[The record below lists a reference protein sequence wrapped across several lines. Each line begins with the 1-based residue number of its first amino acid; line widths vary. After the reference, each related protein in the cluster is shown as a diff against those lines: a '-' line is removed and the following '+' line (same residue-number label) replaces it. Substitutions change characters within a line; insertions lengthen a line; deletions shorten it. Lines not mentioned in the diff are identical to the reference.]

1 MVVDDTDHVRQM
13 LASMLT
19 LDGFEV
25 VEEAASGSEAVRRIE
40 GADPDVVVIDY
51 RMPGMDG
58 LDTARTI
65 KERRPGQLMVL
76 YTAFI
81 DADLQ
86 KADDVLAEYDA
97 QKSDVHSRLISRSSD
112 ASPSTLPRHTAT
124 PASSAAFC
132 RSASMKAV

>member
-1 MVVDDTDHVRQM
+1 MGRAIRVMVVDDTDHVRQM

-58 LDTARTI
+58 LETARLI
-65 KERRPGQLMVL
+65 KEKRSSQLMVL

-81 DADLQ
+81 DETLQRAADEAGVAVCLG
-86 KADDVLAEYDA
+86 KVEGLASLEREI
-97 QKSDVHSRLISRSSD
+97 SRLCTS
-112 ASPSTLPRHTAT
+112 L
-124 PASSAAFC
+124 F
-132 RSASMKAV
+132 

>member
-1 MVVDDTDHVRQM
+1 MGRAIRVMVVDDTDHVRQM

-40 GADPDVVVIDY
+40 GADPDAVVIDY

-65 KERRPGQLMVL
+65 RDKRPGQLMVL

-81 DADLQ
+81 DAELQ
-86 KADDVLAEYDA
+86 KAADEAGVAVCLGKVEGLASLEREI
-97 QKSDVHSRLISRSSD
+97 SRLCTS
-112 ASPSTLPRHTAT
+112 L
-124 PASSAAFC
+124 F
-132 RSASMKAV
+132 

>member
-1 MVVDDTDHVRQM
+1 MGRAIRVMVVDDTDHVRQM

-25 VEEAASGSEAVRRIE
+25 VEEAASGSEAVRRID

-65 KERRPGQLMVL
+65 KDKRPGQLMVL

-81 DADLQ
+81 DAELQ
-86 KADDVLAEYDA
+86 KAADEAGVAVCLGKVEGLASLEREI
-97 QKSDVHSRLISRSSD
+97 SRLCTS
-112 ASPSTLPRHTAT
+112 L
-124 PASSAAFC
+124 F
-132 RSASMKAV
+132 

>member
-1 MVVDDTDHVRQM
+1 MARTIKVMVVDDTDHVRQM
-13 LASMLT
+13 LTSMLT

-25 VEEAASGSEAVRRIE
+25 VEEVGSGTEALRRID

-58 LDTARTI
+58 IDTARQI
-65 KERRPGQLMVL
+65 KDRRPSQLMVL

-86 KADDVLAEYDA
+86 KQADEAGVTVCLGKVEGLASLEREI
-97 QKSDVHSRLISRSSD
+97 SRLCTS
-112 ASPSTLPRHTAT
+112 L
-124 PASSAAFC
+124 F
-132 RSASMKAV
+132 

>member
-1 MVVDDTDHVRQM
+1 MGRAIRVMVVDDTDHVRQM

-25 VEEAASGSEAVRRIE
+25 VEEAASGNEAVRRIE

-65 KERRPGQLMVL
+65 KQRRPDQLMVL

-86 KADDVLAEYDA
+86 QAADDAGIAVCLGKVEGLASLEREI
-97 QKSDVHSRLISRSSD
+97 SRLCTS
-112 ASPSTLPRHTAT
+112 L
-124 PASSAAFC
+124 F
-132 RSASMKAV
+132 

>member
-1 MVVDDTDHVRQM
+1 MGRAIRVMVVDDTDHVRQM

-25 VEEAASGSEAVRRIE
+25 VEEAASGNEAVRRIE

-65 KERRPGQLMVL
+65 KERRPGRSLSHHFLEQRGAVERR
-76 YTAFI
+76 
-81 DADLQ
+81 DL
-86 KADDVLAEYDA
+86 
-97 QKSDVHSRLISRSSD
+97 
-112 ASPSTLPRHTAT
+112 
-124 PASSAAFC
+124 
-132 RSASMKAV
+132 

>member
-1 MVVDDTDHVRQM
+1 MGRAIRVMVVDDTDHVRQM

-25 VEEAASGSEAVRRIE
+25 VDEVASGREAIRRIE

-58 LDTARTI
+58 IDTAREI
-65 KERRPGQLMVL
+65 KGRRPGQLMVL

-81 DADLQ
+81 DAELQ
-86 KADDVLAEYDA
+86 RQADEAGVAVCLGKVEGLASLEREI
-97 QKSDVHSRLISRSSD
+97 SRLCTS
-112 ASPSTLPRHTAT
+112 L
-124 PASSAAFC
+124 F
-132 RSASMKAV
+132 

>member
-1 MVVDDTDHVRQM
+1 MGRAIRVMVVDDTDHVRQM

-25 VEEAASGSEAVRRIE
+25 VEEAASGHEAVRRIE

-58 LDTARTI
+58 LETARNI
-65 KERRPGQLMVL
+65 KERRSGQLMVL

-86 KADDVLAEYDA
+86 KAAEDVGIAVCLGKVEGLASLEREI
-97 QKSDVHSRLISRSSD
+97 SRLCTS
-112 ASPSTLPRHTAT
+112 L
-124 PASSAAFC
+124 F
-132 RSASMKAV
+132 

>member
-13 LASMLT
+13 LTSMLT

-25 VEEAASGSEAVRRIE
+25 VDEVASGSEAVRRIE

-58 LDTARTI
+58 IDTAREI
-65 KERRPGQLMVL
+65 KGRRPSQLMVL

-81 DADLQ
+81 DAELQ
-86 KADDVLAEYDA
+86 RQADDAGVTVCLGKVEGLASLEREI
-97 QKSDVHSRLISRSSD
+97 SRLCTS
-112 ASPSTLPRHTAT
+112 L
-124 PASSAAFC
+124 F
-132 RSASMKAV
+132 

>member
-1 MVVDDTDHVRQM
+1 MGRAIRVMVVDDTDHVRQM

-65 KERRPGQLMVL
+65 KERRPDQLMVL

-86 KADDVLAEYDA
+86 KSADEAGVAVCLAKVEGLA
-97 QKSDVHSRLISRSSD
+97 SLEREISRLCTS
-112 ASPSTLPRHTAT
+112 L
-124 PASSAAFC
+124 F
-132 RSASMKAV
+132 